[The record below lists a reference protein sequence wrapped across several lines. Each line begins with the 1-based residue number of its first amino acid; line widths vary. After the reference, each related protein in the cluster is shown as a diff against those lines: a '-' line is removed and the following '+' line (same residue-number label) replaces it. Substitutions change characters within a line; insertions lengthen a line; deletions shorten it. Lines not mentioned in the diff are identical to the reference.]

1 MSDLALS
8 RLSSEPW
15 PQGSS
20 PWAAQKKTA
29 RFLQYQSRIGS
40 SPIRP
45 DSRSRRSGKSA
56 MRSSGECA
64 ACFPANRPSGFF
76 DADRFQDFRGR
87 FTFIQGGLEQ
97 RVEVLPLDQVGGGLM
112 VQVK

>member
-1 MSDLALS
+1 MSDLAHS
-8 RLSSEPW
+8 RLSSEPR

-29 RFLQYQSRIGS
+29 RFLPYQSRIGS

-56 MRSSGECA
+56 TRSSDECA
-64 ACFPANRPSGFF
+64 ACSPANRRSGFF
-76 DADRFQDFRGR
+76 DDDGLQDFRGR
-87 FTFIQGGLEQ
+87 FTFIHGGLEQ
-97 RVEVLPLDQVGGGLM
+97 SVSVLPLDQVGVGPM
-112 VQVK
+112 